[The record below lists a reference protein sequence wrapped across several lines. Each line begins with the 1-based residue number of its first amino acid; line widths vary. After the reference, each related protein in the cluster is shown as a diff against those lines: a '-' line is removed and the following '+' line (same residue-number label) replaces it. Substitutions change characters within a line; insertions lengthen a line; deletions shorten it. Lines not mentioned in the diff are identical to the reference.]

1 MQPDLRRCCFI
12 VVFDQK
18 ENRVRAERGLARV
31 CGACLSRRW
40 TVWVGV
46 EALRDGEVI
55 GVVPSFRTL
64 QNTLRCRACEDQ
76 REPHASNETQAQ
88 RLTFAQVTA
97 HVQWPFLVD
106 IDCSV
111 GDRERSIDL

>member
-1 MQPDLRRCCFI
+1 
-12 VVFDQK
+12 
-18 ENRVRAERGLARV
+18 
-31 CGACLSRRW
+31 
-40 TVWVGV
+40 V

-64 QNTLRCRACEDQ
+64 QNTLRRRACEDQ

-88 RLTFAQVTA
+88 RLMFAQGTA
-97 HVQWPFLVD
+97 HVQWPLLVD

-111 GDRERSIDL
+111 GDRERSIDRSVGDRERSIDLREIVRIVLQ